1 MSENEMKPR
10 VTVAMSMTTALQL
23 LAGYEEGDS
32 LCDSAV
38 GKRFLDALYAQT
50 RGYRLSPYTGE
61 AEEVSP

>member
-1 MSENEMKPR
+1 MTKQ
-10 VTVAMSMTTALQL
+10 VTVVMSLTTALQL

-38 GKRFLDALYAQT
+38 GQRFLDALYAQT
-50 RGYRLSPYTGE
+50 RGYRLSPDTGE